1 MQPIA
6 EKPVKSGLRGAR
18 FEPQGPRVGIQSR
31 DSPAFVLLMDA
42 RRCTIIWRTYGE
54 RVPIRYNQ
62 QINET
67 DFMASLSQNIIF
79 PRTLGGS
86 SRA

>member
-1 MQPIA
+1 MPA
-6 EKPVKSGLRGAR
+6 DA
-18 FEPQGPRVGIQSR
+18 QS
-31 DSPAFVLLMDA
+31 
-42 RRCTIIWRTYGE
+42 YGE